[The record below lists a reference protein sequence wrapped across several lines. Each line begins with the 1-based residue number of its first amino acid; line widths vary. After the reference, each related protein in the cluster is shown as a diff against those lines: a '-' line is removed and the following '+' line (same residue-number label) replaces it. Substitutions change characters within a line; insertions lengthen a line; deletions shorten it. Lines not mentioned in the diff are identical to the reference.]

1 MTNEEKL
8 LDHLKFVTGE
18 LRQAHQELRAQRER
32 DSEPIAVVSMACR
45 FPGGVRTPE
54 QLWHLVTEGRDA
66 VGPFPADR
74 GWDLDALLDPDPER
88 PGSSYGHE
96 GGFLH
101 EAAEFDA
108 GLFEI
113 SPREAVAMDPQ
124 QRLLLE
130 TSWEVFERAGID
142 PKSVRGDRIGVF
154 AATNGQDYA
163 TALAADPQA
172 AEGYLATG
180 AVASVLSGRLSYVF
194 GLEGPALTVDTAC
207 SASLV
212 ALHLAVQSL
221 RRGECTMALAG
232 GVTVM
237 ATPAAFVEFSRQRGL
252 AADGRCKAFG
262 DGADGTGW
270 GEGVGMLLVE
280 RLSDAVRNGH
290 EVLAVVRGS
299 AVNQDGAS
307 NGLTAPNGPS
317 QQRVIR
323 DALAS
328 AGLAPSDV
336 DLVEAHGT
344 GTRLGDPIE
353 AQALLAA
360 YGRGRPADRPLW
372 LGSVKSNIAHTQAAA
387 GVAGVIKTVMAL
399 RHGVLPRT
407 LHADEPTRQ
416 VDWSTGAVRL
426 LTENRPWPGP
436 DRTRRAAVS
445 SFGVSGT
452 NAHTVLEQ
460 APEPAPETG
469 EGPAAPP
476 PTAPEPPL
484 IPLPLSAG
492 TPRALRRQ
500 AVALHAHLTE
510 RPEARLADLGHSLA
524 TTRASLAERAVVLAA
539 GRDDAL
545 RALADLGE
553 GTVPPE
559 AESGTAAPGRT
570 AFLFPGQGAQR
581 LGMGR
586 RLYETL
592 PVFAEALDAVCAQV
606 RLPRPLKDVLFGE
619 DAELLARTAYTQP
632 ALFAVEVALFRSV
645 ESWGPAPDLLVGHSI
660 GELAAAHLAG
670 VLSLEDA
677 CALVSA
683 RARLMDALPR
693 GGAMLAVEAPEDGLD
708 LPDGIDVAAVNGP
721 TSVTVSGDADAIG
734 ALEERFRARGVRVKR
749 LAVSHAFH
757 SRLMEPM
764 LDEFAA
770 VARSLTYRA
779 PTLPIVTTAPGDP
792 ATPEYWVGQIV
803 APVRFADAVRR
814 AHGFGATRFLELGP
828 GRSLSALVPYLVED
842 ATAVPTLGS
851 GPDEA
856 ASLLHGIARIHV
868 HGAPVDWAGL
878 LGTAGAR
885 RVELPTY
892 PFERQAYWPD
902 VRLRAG
908 DLTSAGLG
916 ATGHPLL
923 GAAVWPAVG
932 GGVLLTGRLSAAT
945 HGWLTDHTILGGV
958 LVPGTAF
965 VELAWQAAEHVGCGA
980 VDDLTLT
987 APLVLPARGGVQIQV
1002 SAGAEREDGTRPL
1015 EIHSRPDGEEE
1026 WTGHAV
1032 GQLAA
1037 APTAAPAG
1045 TARAWPPEA
1054 EPVDL
1059 DGFYA
1064 RAAGAGFA
1072 YGPVFQGL
1080 KAAWRAGD
1088 ELYAEVELPEPAH
1101 REAGR
1106 CGLHPAL
1113 FDAALHLTGL
1123 DPDRAGLPFAWRGAT
1138 LHATGAT
1145 RARVH
1150 LAPVGT
1156 DAWTLR
1162 ISDPEGN
1169 PVATVESL
1177 TLRAAT
1183 TVGPRHD
1190 DSLFLLDWTP
1200 VPVPGPARRASL
1212 ALATDGLGA
1221 FLAGFSGA
1229 APDVVAWPVADADTE
1244 VAVTEVL
1251 AGLQAWLADERFA
1264 ASRLV
1269 LITRRAVAAV
1279 PGDDVTGLSGAAV
1292 GGLVRSA
1299 QAEHPDRF
1307 VLLDSD
1313 SDTDA
1318 DPGTGT
1324 GTGTGTDI
1332 LTDADLLAVLT
1343 DGDEPWLARRGGTL
1357 LAPRLARASASGAL
1371 AVPDTEG
1378 WRLTAD
1384 RASGSLRDLALTPA
1398 SEATGEPA
1406 PGEVRVEVRAAGVN
1420 FRDVL
1425 IALGQ
1430 YPDPTALMGSE
1441 AAGIVVEVGSG
1452 VADLVPGDRVFGLFQ
1467 GAFGPQAVVDRR
1479 MVAPMPREWTFTD
1492 AASVPMA
1499 FLTSYYALVD
1509 LAGLTAGESV
1519 LVHAA
1524 AGGVGMA
1531 AVQVARHLGA
1541 EVYGTAS
1548 PAKWA
1553 ATGLDPAHLASSRDL
1568 GFEQAFARRTGG
1580 RGVDVVLN
1588 ALAGEFVDA
1597 SARLLAPG
1605 GRFVEMGK
1613 ADLRDPGSF
1622 GDRRYRSFDLGEAG
1636 PDRLQEMLR
1645 EVLELFRAGR
1655 FTLLPAR
1662 AWDVRQAPEVFRHVA
1677 SGGHVGKN
1685 VLMLPRALDPEGTV
1699 LITGGTGTLGSL
1711 LARHLVEHRGV
1722 RHLVLTSRSGP
1733 AAPGAR
1739 ELAERLGALGAQV
1752 RVAACDATDREALTA
1767 LLAGL
1772 PAEHP
1777 LTGVVHAAGVADD
1790 GVVEAL
1796 TPERLTGVLRPKVRA
1811 ALALHELTA
1820 GHDLALFTVYG
1831 SASSAFGSPGQA
1843 NYAAANAFLEALAQH
1858 RRTRGLAATALG
1870 WGLWAEESAISGGLG
1885 TTGVAR
1891 ATRVG
1896 GALSA
1901 DEGLA
1906 LFDTAHATGLPYLLP
1921 LRFDASV
1928 ARTLRPVP
1936 ALLRGLVRA
1945 PARRAA
1951 GTVTGASGLAGRLA
1965 ALSAA
1970 ERHRL
1975 LTGLVCAEAATVL
1988 GHTGADAV
1996 APDRVFKEL
2005 GFDSLTSVELRNRV
2019 NAATGLRLPATLLFD
2034 HPTPAALADH
2044 LGTELVGE
2052 AGPAHRATTGTTTD
2066 HDEPIAIIGMSCRLP
2081 GGVRSPADLWRLVH
2095 AGEDA
2100 ITAFPTD
2107 RGWDIDTTDLPYA
2120 PLGGFLD
2127 DVAGFDAGL
2136 FGISPRE
2143 ALVMDPQQR
2152 LLLET
2157 AWEAFEAAGLDPLA
2171 VAGEPIGVFAGA
2183 ASSYYGLDKSLPE
2196 DVAGYQ
2202 LTGGATSVLSG
2213 RVAYSFGLEGPAV
2226 TVDTACSSSLVAV
2239 HLAVQALRNGECDMA
2254 LAGGVTVMAG
2264 FGVFSEFSRL
2274 DGLAEDARCKAF
2286 AEAADGTGW
2295 SEGVGLLLV
2304 ERLSDAV
2311 RHGHEVLAVVRGS
2324 AVNQDG
2330 ASNGLTAP
2338 NGPSQERVIRQALA
2352 NARLEA
2358 SDVDVVEAHGTG
2370 TRLGDPIEAQALL
2383 ATYGQGR
2390 AADAPLWLGS
2400 VKSNIGH
2407 TQAAAGVAGVIKMVQ
2422 ALRSGVVPAT
2432 LHVEEPTSHVDW
2444 STGGVRPA
2452 VESRAWPE
2460 TGRARRAGVSSFGM
2474 SGTNAHVILEQA
2486 EPVAVAVPE
2495 SGAARGGVVPLVV
2508 SARSAGALS
2517 GQAGRLRELVSDT
2530 SGPELVDVGWSLLS
2544 RAGLEHRAVV
2554 LAADR
2559 EAALEGLGSVAE
2571 GAAAG
2576 SVQGV
2581 VNGGRGVVFV
2591 FPGQGSQWV
2600 GMGRELAGW
2609 SGVFREALA
2618 ECEAALEPW
2627 VEWSLGEVMAGGDE
2641 GLLERVDVVQP
2652 VLWAV
2657 MVSLARLWRGCG
2669 VVPSAVVGHSQGEI
2683 AAAVVAG
2690 GLSLEDG
2697 ARVVALRSR
2706 AILALAGGGGMVS
2719 VAAGRGVV
2727 EELVEGFGGRLS
2739 VAAVNGPGST
2749 VVSGELGALEGLL
2762 ELCGVRGVRARRIP
2776 VDYASHSVQVEGV
2789 RERVVGELA
2798 GVVPVSSGV
2807 PLYSTVTGG
2816 VVDTASMDAGY
2827 WFENL
2832 RATVRF
2838 EEVTRA
2844 LLADGRSVFV
2854 ECSPHPV
2861 LAVGVEETAEAAGVD
2876 VVVVGSL
2883 RRGEGGEERFLRAL
2897 AEAWVAGVEVDWSTV
2912 VPAGRRVEL
2921 PAYAF
2926 QHERYWLEPAP
2937 TTREAVVA
2945 DAEEAAFWD
2954 AVERGDLAE
2963 LTGTLELESSRELG
2977 ALLPALSSW
2986 RTRRRQ
2992 DTTIDTWRYRIEWA
3006 PLTQLPAAGPLTGT
3020 WLVVASFAC
3029 ELTKWATT
3037 ALRAAGADVLEYDVD
3052 DDPTPDRATLA
3063 ARLKEIT
3070 GPEEPLSGV
3079 LSLIATTDGAL
3090 PSTTV
3095 PAGVAAT
3102 VTLIQALG
3110 DAGITA
3116 PLWTLTHGAVS
3127 TRGEPVDR
3135 PAQAAVWGV
3144 GRVAALEHPD
3154 RWGGLIDVL
3163 PAPDSTAGDLLTVL
3177 LAGGTGEDQVA
3188 VRDRGILARRLVR
3201 APQDTEPA
3209 QPAPAAWTPTG
3220 TVLVTGGTGAVGAE
3234 VARWLAGRGAPHLLL
3249 VGRRGEAADGAPE
3262 LAAELTALGT
3272 TVTLAACDVTDRDAL
3287 ADVLAAVPAK
3297 WPLTAVLHAAGVDGM
3312 TALDEVDADHLD
3324 TVLGAKV
3331 TGARLLHELTR
3342 EANLERFVV
3351 FSSGAAVWGGG
3362 GQGAYAAGNAFLDAL
3377 VRHRRRA
3384 GLAGTS
3390 VAWGSWAGG
3399 GLAASG
3405 GGDRLRRLGVVP
3417 MEPGLAVRALAG
3429 AIDRHEDGLVV
3440 ADLDW
3445 DVFGPAFTAS
3455 RPSPLIAALQA
3466 DRTPEAADERSGDE
3480 TSALLDRLSAAPAR
3494 QRRQILLDLVRT
3506 EAAAVLRYRDGRVV
3520 EAAHAFKDL
3529 GFDSLTAVEL
3539 RNRLSRTTGLRLPV
3553 SLAFNHRTPA
3563 GVAAYLGS
3571 ELGVADHGPSADRTP
3586 AEPGDDAI
3594 RTALASV
3601 PIARLR
3607 AEGLVDTLLRL
3618 AGDTDEPSTPS
3629 TDGDSIDELDADAL
3643 IDMALNADRDDA

>member
-18 LRQAHQELRAQRER
+18 LRQAHRELREQQDR
-32 DSEPIAVVSMACR
+32 DSEPIAIVSMACR

-54 QLWHLVTEGRDA
+54 QLWRLVTEGRDA
-66 VGPFPADR
+66 VGPFPTDR
-74 GWDLDALLDPDPER
+74 GWDLDALLDPDPGR
-88 PGSSYGHE
+88 PGGSYGHE

-101 EAAEFDA
+101 DAAEFDA

-113 SPREAVAMDPQ
+113 SPREAIAMDPQ

-130 TSWEVFERAGID
+130 TSWEAFERAGID
-142 PKSVRGDRIGVF
+142 PKSVRGARVGVF

-163 TALAADPQA
+163 TALAADPEA

-212 ALHLAVQSL
+212 ALHLAVRSL
-221 RRGECTMALAG
+221 RGGECTMALAG

-262 DGADGTGW
+262 EGADGTGW
-270 GEGVGMLLVE
+270 GEGVGVLLVE

-290 EVLAVVRGS
+290 EVLAVIRGS

-317 QQRVIR
+317 QQRVIH

-328 AGLAPSDV
+328 AGLTPSDV

-360 YGRGRPADRPLW
+360 YGQGRPADRPLW

-416 VDWSTGAVRL
+416 VDWSAGAVRL
-426 LTENRPWPGP
+426 LTENRPWSGSG
-436 DRTRRAAVS
+436 RTRRAAVS

-460 APEPAPETG
+460 APDPATGETPPAPSP
-469 EGPAAPP
+469 PAA
-476 PTAPEPPL
+476 EPPL
-484 IPLPLSAG
+484 IPLPLSAR
-492 TPRALRRQ
+492 TQHALREQ
-500 AVALHAHLTE
+500 AAQLHAHLTE
-510 RPEARLADLGHSLA
+510 RPDARLADLGYSLA
-524 TTRASLAERAVVLAA
+524 TTRASLAARSVVLAA

-545 RALADLGE
+545 RALASLAG

-570 AFLFPGQGAQR
+570 AFLFSGQGAQR
-581 LGMGR
+581 VGMGR
-586 RLYETL
+586 GLYDAF
-592 PVFAEALDAVCAQV
+592 PVFAEALDAVCARV
-606 RLPRPLKDVLFGE
+606 DLEHPLKEVMFGE
-619 DAELLARTAYTQP
+619 EAELLARTAYTQP
-632 ALFAVEVALFRSV
+632 ALFAVEVALFRLV
-645 ESWGPAPDLLVGHSI
+645 ESWGLTPDMLVGHSI

-670 VLSLEDA
+670 VLSLKDA

-683 RARLMDALPR
+683 RARLMDALPP
-693 GGAMLAVEAPEDGLD
+693 GGAMLAVEAAEDGLV

-721 TSVTVSGDADAIG
+721 ASVTVSGDAGAIG
-734 ALEERFRARGVRVKR
+734 ALEERLRARGVRVKR

-757 SRLMEPM
+757 SHLMEPM

-770 VARSLTYRA
+770 VARSLTYHA
-779 PTLPIVTTAPGDP
+779 PTIPVLTTAPGDP
-792 ATPEYWVGQIV
+792 ATPDYWVGQIV
-803 APVRFADAVRR
+803 EPVRFADAVRR
-814 AHGFGATRFLELGP
+814 AAHESGATRFLELGP
-828 GRSLSALVPYLVED
+828 DGSLTALVPYIADGV
-842 ATAVPTLGS
+842 TAVPALRS

-856 ASLLHGIARIHV
+856 ASLLHAVARVHA
-868 HGAPVDWAGL
+868 HGAPVDWATP
-878 LGTAGAR
+878 LGAAGAR
-885 RVELPTY
+885 RTELPTY
-892 PFERQAYWPD
+892 PFERQAYWPS
-902 VRLRAG
+902 VRLSPG
-908 DLTSAGLG
+908 DLASAGLG
-916 ATGHPLL
+916 AAGHPLL
-923 GAAVWPAVG
+923 AAAVSLAAG

-945 HGWLTDHTILGGV
+945 HGWLTDHTILGSV

-965 VELAWQAAEHVGCGA
+965 VELAWQAGEHVGCGTVA
-980 VDDLTLT
+980 DLTLT

-1002 SAGAEREDGTRPL
+1002 SAGAEREDGTRHL

-1026 WTGHAV
+1026 WTGNAT
-1032 GQLAA
+1032 GLLAA
-1037 APTAAPAG
+1037 SPAAAASPAG
-1045 TARAWPPEA
+1045 AVRTWPPAA

-1059 DGFYA
+1059 DGFYG
-1064 RAAGAGFA
+1064 RATESGFA
-1072 YGPVFQGL
+1072 YGPLFQGL
-1080 KAAWRAGD
+1080 KAAWRSGD
-1088 ELYAEVELPEPAH
+1088 ELYAEVELPESAH

-1123 DPDRAGLPFAWRGAT
+1123 DPDRSGLPFAWERAT
-1138 LHATGAT
+1138 LHAAGAT
-1145 RARVH
+1145 RARVR
-1150 LAPVGT
+1150 LAPVGE

-1162 ISDPEGN
+1162 ISDPEGA

-1177 TLRAAT
+1177 TLRTATAAAAAA
-1183 TVGPRHD
+1183 VAPRHD
-1190 DSLFLLDWTP
+1190 DSLFVLDWTP
-1200 VPVPGPARRASL
+1200 VPVPARRGSL
-1212 ALATDGLGA
+1212 AMATDGLDA
-1221 FLAGFSGA
+1221 FMTGFSGT
-1229 APDVVAWPVADADTE
+1229 APEVVAWPVAEADTE
-1244 VAVTEVL
+1244 AAVTEVL

-1269 LITRRAVAAV
+1269 LVTRSAVAAV

-1307 VLLDSD
+1307 VLLDT
-1313 SDTDA
+1313 DTD
-1318 DPGTGT
+1318 TGT
-1324 GTGTGTDI
+1324 ATDI
-1332 LTDADLLAVLT
+1332 GTDLLAALA
-1343 DGDEPWLARRGGTL
+1343 DGDEPWLALRGGTL

-1371 AVPDTEG
+1371 AVPDAEG

-1398 SEATGEPA
+1398 PEATAELA
-1406 PGEVRVEVRAAGVN
+1406 PGEIRVEVRAAGVN

-1430 YPDPTALMGSE
+1430 YPDPSALMGSE
-1441 AAGIVVEVGSG
+1441 AAGIVVETGPG
-1452 VADLVPGDRVFGLFQ
+1452 VADLAPGDRVFGLFE
-1467 GAFGPQAVVDRR
+1467 GGFGPLAVVDRR
-1479 MVAPMPREWTFTD
+1479 MVAPMPREWTFPE

-1509 LAGLTAGESV
+1509 LAGLSAGESV

-1531 AVQVARHLGA
+1531 AVQLARHLGA

-1548 PAKWA
+1548 PVKWA
-1553 ATGLDPAHLASSRDL
+1553 ATGLDEGRLASSRDL
-1568 GFEQAFARRTGG
+1568 GFEAVFAERTGG

-1613 ADLRDPGSF
+1613 ADLREPDAF
-1622 GDRRYRSFDLGEAG
+1622 GDRSYRSFDLGEAG

-1645 EVLELFRAGR
+1645 EVLKLFRTGR
-1655 FTLLPAR
+1655 LTLLPAR
-1662 AWDVRQAPEVFRHVA
+1662 TWDVRQAAEVLRHLG
-1677 SGGHVGKN
+1677 SGGHIGKN

-1699 LITGGTGTLGSL
+1699 LITGGTGALGSL

-1722 RHLVLTSRSGP
+1722 RHLTLVSRRGP
-1733 AAPGAR
+1733 AAPGAQ
-1739 ELAERLGALGAQV
+1739 ELTERLGALGARV
-1752 RVAACDATDREALTA
+1752 RIAACDVTDRKALA
-1767 LLAGL
+1767 ELLATL

-1777 LTGVVHAAGVADD
+1777 LTGVVHTAGVADD
-1790 GVVEAL
+1790 GIIEAL
-1796 TPERLTGVLRPKVRA
+1796 TPERITGVLRPKARA
-1811 ALALHELTA
+1811 ALALHELTE
-1820 GHDLALFTVYG
+1820 GHDLALFTVYA

-1870 WGLWAEESAISGGLG
+1870 WGLWAEESTISGGLD
-1885 TTGVAR
+1885 TTGLAR

-1896 GALSA
+1896 GALST

-1906 LFDTAHATGLPYLLP
+1906 LFDAAQAMGLPYLLP
-1921 LRFDASV
+1921 LRFDPSA
-1928 ARTLRPVP
+1928 ARTLRPLP

-1945 PARRAA
+1945 PARRVAS
-1951 GTVTGASGLAGRLA
+1951 TVDGGSGLAGRLA
-1965 ALSAA
+1965 ALPAA
-1970 ERHRL
+1970 EQHRL
-1975 LTGLVCAEAATVL
+1975 LTALVCAEAAAVL
-1988 GHTGADAV
+1988 GHAGPDAV

-2034 HPTPAALADH
+2034 HPTPAALAGH
-2044 LGTELVGE
+2044 LGTELIGE
-2052 AGPAHRATTGTTTD
+2052 AGPAHQVRTGAATD
-2066 HDEPIAIIGMSCRLP
+2066 LAEPIAIVGMSCRLP
-2081 GGVRSPADLWRLVH
+2081 GGVRSPADLWRLVRS
-2095 AGEDA
+2095 GEDA

-2107 RGWDIDTTDLPYA
+2107 RGWDIDTTRLPYA

-2152 LLLET
+2152 LLLEA

-2183 ASSYYGLDKSLPE
+2183 SSSYYGLDKELPE
-2196 DVAGYQ
+2196 DIAGHR

-2226 TVDTACSSSLVAV
+2226 TVDTACSSSLVAL
-2239 HLAVQALRNGECDMA
+2239 HLAVQALRNGECGMA

-2264 FGVFSEFSRL
+2264 FEVFSEFSRL
-2274 DGLAEDARCKAF
+2274 DGLAGDARCKAF
-2286 AEAADGTGW
+2286 ADAADGTGW

-2304 ERLSDAV
+2304 ERLSDAE
-2311 RHGHEVLAVVRGS
+2311 RLGHEVLAVVRGS

-2352 NARLEA
+2352 NAGLSAAE
-2358 SDVDVVEAHGTG
+2358 VDVVEAHGTG

-2383 ATYGQGR
+2383 ATYGRGR
-2390 AADAPLWLGS
+2390 DEDRPLWLGS

-2407 TQAAAGVAGVIKMVQ
+2407 TQSAAGVAGVIKMVQ

-2432 LHVEEPTSHVDW
+2432 LHVDEPTSHVDW
-2444 STGGVRPA
+2444 SAGGVRLA
-2452 VESRAWPE
+2452 VEACAWPE
-2460 TGRARRAGVSSFGM
+2460 TGRVRRAGVSSFGM
-2474 SGTNAHVILEQA
+2474 SGTNAHVIIEQA
-2486 EPVAVAVPE
+2486 APAERVERVSVP
-2495 SGAARGGVVPLVV
+2495 SAGGGLVPLVV
-2508 SARSAGALS
+2508 SAKSASALS
-2517 GQAGRLRELVSDT
+2517 GQADRLRQLVSGE
-2530 SGPELVDVGWSLLS
+2530 SGPELSDVGWSLLS
-2544 RAGLEHRAVV
+2544 RAALEHRAVV

-2559 EAALEGLGSVAE
+2559 QSAAEGLNSLVEGASDGSVR
-2571 GAAAG
+2571 
-2576 SVQGV
+2576 GV
-2581 VNGGRGVVFV
+2581 ANGERGVVFV

-2600 GMGRELAGW
+2600 GMGRELARW
-2609 SGVFREALA
+2609 SGVFRE
-2618 ECEAALEPW
+2618 
-2627 VEWSLGEVMAGGDE
+2627 SLGECEVALGPWVDWSLLEVVESGGE
-2641 GLLERVDVVQP
+2641 GLLGRVDVVQP

-2657 MVSLARLWRGCG
+2657 MVSLGRLWRACG

-2719 VAAGRGVV
+2719 VAGGRAVV
-2727 EELVEGFGGRLS
+2727 EELIGVFGGRLS
-2739 VAAVNGPGST
+2739 VAAANGPGST
-2749 VVSGELGALEGLL
+2749 VVSGEPGALEELLGLC
-2762 ELCGVRGVRARRIP
+2762 EGRGVRARRVP
-2776 VDYASHSVQVEGV
+2776 VDYASHSVQVEEV
-2789 RERVVGELA
+2789 RERVLTDLA
-2798 GVVPVSSGV
+2798 GIVPVSSVV
-2807 PLYSTVTGG
+2807 PLYSTLTGG
-2816 VVDTASMDAGY
+2816 RIDTVSMDAGY
-2827 WFENL
+2827 WFDNL
-2832 RATVRF
+2832 RSTVRF
-2838 EEVTRA
+2838 EDATRA

-2861 LAVGVEETAEAAGVD
+2861 LTVGIQETAEAAGAD
-2876 VVVVGSL
+2876 VAVVGSL
-2883 RRGEGGEERFLRAL
+2883 RRGEGDGERFLTAL
-2897 AEAWVAGVEVDWSTV
+2897 SQAWVTGVQVDWSSV
-2912 VPAGRRVEL
+2912 IPAGHRVEL
-2921 PAYAF
+2921 PGYAF
-2926 QHERYWLEPAP
+2926 QHQRYWLEPAS
-2937 TTREAVVA
+2937 TTAGNKAA

-3006 PLTQLPAAGPLTGT
+3006 PLTGLPATGPLSGT
-3020 WLVVASFAC
+3020 WLVVVPPAC

-3037 ALRAAGADVLEYDVD
+3037 ALRAAGAAVVEFETDGG
-3052 DDPTPDRATLA
+3052 PTPDRGTLA
-3063 ARLKEIT
+3063 ARLKET
-3070 GPEEPLSGV
+3070 TDAREPLSGV
-3079 LSLIATTDGAL
+3079 LSLTATADVA
-3090 PSTTV
+3090 PPDTTV

-3102 VTLIQALG
+3102 VTLAQALG

-3127 TRGEPVDR
+3127 THDEPVDH
-3135 PAQAAVWGV
+3135 PAQAAVWGM

-3154 RWGGLIDVL
+3154 RWGGLVDIPL
-3163 PAPDSTAGDLLTVL
+3163 TPDSTAGDLLALILT
-3177 LAGGTGEDQVA
+3177 GGTGEDQLA
-3188 VRDRGILARRLVR
+3188 IRDRGASARRLVR
-3201 APQDTEPA
+3201 APQGTATA
-3209 QPAPAAWTPTG
+3209 QPAPPAWTPTG
-3220 TVLVTGGTGAVGAE
+3220 TVLVTGGTGAIGAE
-3234 VARWLAGRGAPHLLL
+3234 AARWLAARGAPHLLL
-3249 VGRRGEAADGAPE
+3249 VGRRGGETDGAGE
-3262 LAAELTALGT
+3262 LAEELTALGT
-3272 TVTLAACDVTDRDAL
+3272 TVTVAACDVTDRDAL
-3287 ADVLAAVPAK
+3287 AAVLAAVPAQ
-3297 WPLTAVLHAAGVDGM
+3297 WPLTAVLHAAGVDGV
-3312 TALDEVDADHLD
+3312 TALDEIDAEHLD

-3342 EANLERFVV
+3342 GTKLEQFVV

-3377 VRHRRRA
+3377 VRHRRGL

-3390 VAWGSWAGG
+3390 VAWGSWAGA
-3399 GLAASG
+3399 GLAASAG
-3405 GGDRLRRLGVVP
+3405 ADRLRRLGVVP
-3417 MEPGLAVRALAG
+3417 MEPELAVRALER

-3440 ADLDW
+3440 ADIDW

-3455 RPSPLIAALQA
+3455 RPSPLIAALL
-3466 DRTPEAADERSGDE
+3466 DERTPDTADGQSPGEP
-3480 TSALLDRLSAAPAR
+3480 SALLARLSAAPAR
-3494 QRRQILLDLVRT
+3494 QRQQILLDLVRT
-3506 EAAAVLRYRDGRVV
+3506 EAAAVLRYRDGQVV
-3520 EAAHAFKDL
+3520 EATQAFKDL

-3539 RNRLSRTTGLRLPV
+3539 RDRLSRTTGLRLPV
-3553 SLAFNHRTPA
+3553 SLVFNHRNPT
-3563 GVAAYLGS
+3563 GVAAHLGS
-3571 ELGVADHGPSADRTP
+3571 ELGVAEQEPTADQGP
-3586 AEPGDDAI
+3586 AEPGEDAV
-3594 RTALASV
+3594 RHALATV
-3601 PIARLR
+3601 PLARLR
-3607 AEGLVDTLLRL
+3607 AEGLMDALLRL
-3618 AGDTDEPSTPS
+3618 AGGTDDTPAPTA
-3629 TDGDSIDELDADAL
+3629 DGDSIDELDADAL
-3643 IDMALNADRDDA
+3643 INMALNADRDDV

>member
-1 MTNEEKL
+1 M
-8 LDHLKFVTGE
+8 
-18 LRQAHQELRAQRER
+18 RAQRER
-32 DSEPIAVVSMACR
+32 DSEPIAIVSMACR

-88 PGSSYGHE
+88 PGGSYGHE

-142 PKSVRGDRIGVF
+142 PKSVRGARVGVF

-163 TALAADPQA
+163 TALAADPEA
-172 AEGYLATG
+172 ADGYLATG
-180 AVASVLSGRLSYVF
+180 AVASVLSGRISYVF

-270 GEGVGMLLVE
+270 GEGVGVLLVE

-360 YGRGRPADRPLW
+360 YGRNRAAGHPLW

-436 DRTRRAAVS
+436 GRTRRAAVS

-460 APEPAPETG
+460 APEGDPEAV
-469 EGPAAPP
+469 EGPAAAP
-476 PTAPEPPL
+476 PTAAEPPL

-492 TPRALRRQ
+492 TQRALRRQ
-500 AVALHAHLTE
+500 AVALHAHLAE
-510 RPEARLADLGHSLA
+510 RPETRLADLGHSLA
-524 TTRASLAERAVVLAA
+524 TTRASLAARTVVLAA

-545 RALADLGE
+545 RALADLTE

-559 AESGTAAPGRT
+559 AESGTASPGRT
-570 AFLFPGQGAQR
+570 AFLFSGQGAQR
-581 LGMGR
+581 VGMGR
-586 RLYETL
+586 GLYEAF

-606 RLPRPLKDVLFGE
+606 ELPQPLRDVLFGE
-619 DAELLARTAYTQP
+619 DAGLLARTAYTQP
-632 ALFAVEVALFRSV
+632 ALFAVEVALFRLV
-645 ESWGPAPDLLVGHSI
+645 ESWGLAPDMLVGHSI

-677 CALVSA
+677 CTLVSA
-683 RARLMDALPR
+683 RARLMDALPQ
-693 GGAMLAVEAPEDGLD
+693 GGAMLAVEAAEDGLE

-721 TSVTVSGDADAIG
+721 TSVTVSGGADAID

-764 LDEFAA
+764 LDEFAS

-779 PTLPIVTTAPGDP
+779 PTLPVLTTAPGDP
-792 ATPEYWVGQIV
+792 ATFEYWVGQIV

-814 AHGFGATRFLELGP
+814 AHEFGATRFLELGP
-828 GRSLSALVPYLVED
+828 DRSLSALVPYLVED

-856 ASLLHGIARIHV
+856 ASLLHGIARVHV
-868 HGAPVDWAGL
+868 HGAPVDWAAP
-878 LGTAGAR
+878 LGAAGAR

-892 PFERQAYWPD
+892 PFERQTYWPD
-902 VRLRAG
+902 VRLSAG

-923 GAAVWPAVG
+923 GAAVSMAAG
-932 GGVLLTGRLSAAT
+932 GGALLTGRLSAAT

-965 VELAWQAAEHVGCGA
+965 VELAWQAGEHVGCGTVA
-980 VDDLTLT
+980 DLTLT

-1032 GQLAA
+1032 GLLEA
-1037 APTAAPAG
+1037 APAAPAG
-1045 TARAWPPEA
+1045 PAGTVRTWPPEA

-1059 DGFYA
+1059 DGFYE
-1064 RAAGAGFA
+1064 RATGAGFA

-1088 ELYAEVELPEPAH
+1088 ELYAEVELPESAH
-1101 REAGR
+1101 RDAGR

-1123 DPDRAGLPFAWRGAT
+1123 DPDRAGLPFAWQGAT
-1138 LHATGAT
+1138 LHATGAA

-1150 LAPVGT
+1150 LAPVGA

-1162 ISDPEGN
+1162 ISDPVGN

-1177 TLRAAT
+1177 TLRPAT
-1183 TVGPRHD
+1183 AVGPRHD

-1200 VPVPGPARRASL
+1200 VPVPVPVPVPARRGSL

-1229 APDVVAWPVADADTE
+1229 APDVVAWPVADADAE
-1244 VAVTEVL
+1244 VAVNEVL
-1251 AGLQAWLADERFA
+1251 AGIQAWLADERFA

-1307 VLLDSD
+1307 VLLDTD
-1313 SDTDA
+1313 SDTASGIDTGA
-1318 DPGTGT
+1318 GTDSHS
-1324 GTGTGTDI
+1324 GTDI
-1332 LTDADLLAVLT
+1332 HTDADLLAVLT
-1343 DGDEPWLARRGGTL
+1343 GGDEPWLARRGDTL

-1384 RASGSLRDLALTPA
+1384 RASGSLRDLALAPA
-1398 SEATGEPA
+1398 SGATAELA

-1441 AAGIVVEVGSG
+1441 AAGVVVEVGPG
-1452 VADLVPGDRVFGLFQ
+1452 VGDLVPGDRVFGLFE
-1467 GAFGPQAVVDRR
+1467 GAFGPLAVVDRR
-1479 MVAPMPREWTFTD
+1479 MVAAMPREWTFSD

-1509 LAGLTAGESV
+1509 LAGLSAGESV

-1568 GFEQAFARRTGG
+1568 GFEQAFARRTEG

-1613 ADLRDPGSF
+1613 ADLRDPDSF

-1645 EVLELFRAGR
+1645 EILELFRAGR

-1685 VLMLPRALDPEGTV
+1685 VLMLPRALDPQGTV

-1752 RVAACDATDREALTA
+1752 RVVACDATDREALA
-1767 LLAGL
+1767 GLLAGL

-1790 GVVEAL
+1790 GVIEAL
-1796 TPERLTGVLRPKVRA
+1796 TPERVAGVLRPKVQA

-1820 GHDLALFTVYG
+1820 GLDLALFTVYA

-1885 TTGVAR
+1885 TTGLAR

-1936 ALLRGLVRA
+1936 ALLRSLVRA
-1945 PARRAA
+1945 PARRVA
-1951 GTVTGASGLAGRLA
+1951 GTVTGGSDLAGRLA
-1965 ALSAA
+1965 ALPAA
-1970 ERHRL
+1970 EQRRL

-2005 GFDSLTSVELRNRV
+2005 GFDSLTSVELRNRI

-2034 HPTPAALADH
+2034 HPTPVALAGH
-2044 LGTELVGE
+2044 LGTALVGE
-2052 AGPAHRATTGTTTD
+2052 AGSTHRATTGSATD
-2066 HDEPIAIIGMSCRLP
+2066 RGEPIAIIGMSCRLP

-2095 AGEDA
+2095 AAEDA

-2143 ALVMDPQQR
+2143 ALAMDPQQR

-2183 ASSYYGLDKSLPE
+2183 ASSYYGLDKALPE

-2239 HLAVQALRNGECDMA
+2239 HLAVQALHNGECDMA

-2274 DGLAEDARCKAF
+2274 DGLAGDARCKAF

-2311 RHGHEVLAVVRGS
+2311 RRGHEVLAVVRGS

-2390 AADAPLWLGS
+2390 HEDRPLWLGS

-2407 TQAAAGVAGVIKMVQ
+2407 TQSAAGVAGVIKMVQ

-2432 LHVEEPTSHVDW
+2432 LHVDEPTSHVDW
-2444 STGGVRPA
+2444 SAGGIRLA

-2474 SGTNAHVILEQA
+2474 SGTNAHVIIEQA
-2486 EPVAVAVPE
+2486 EPVAAPTPE
-2495 SGAARGGVVPLVV
+2495 SGVARGTVPLVV

-2517 GQAGRLRELVSDT
+2517 GQADRLRELVSGA
-2530 SGPELVDVGWSLLS
+2530 SGPDLVDVGWSLLS

-2559 EAALEGLGSVAE
+2559 QSAVEGLGSVVE
-2571 GAAAG
+2571 GAFAG
-2576 SVQGV
+2576 SVRGV

-2627 VEWSLGEVMAGGDE
+2627 VEWSLWEVIERGDE
-2641 GLLERVDVVQP
+2641 GLLGRVDVVQP

-2719 VAAGRGVV
+2719 VAEGRGVV
-2727 EELVEGFGGRLS
+2727 EELVGGFGGRLS

-2749 VVSGELGALEGLL
+2749 VVSGEPGALEELL
-2762 ELCGVRGVRARRIP
+2762 GLCGVRGVRARRIP

-2789 RERVVGELA
+2789 RERILAELA
-2798 GVVPVSSGV
+2798 EVAPVSSGV
-2807 PLYSTVTGG
+2807 PLYSTVTGAPI
-2816 VVDTASMDAGY
+2816 DTASMDAGY

-2832 RATVRF
+2832 RSTVRF
-2838 EEVTRA
+2838 EEVTRG

-2876 VVVVGSL
+2876 AVVVGSL
-2883 RRGEGGEERFLRAL
+2883 RRGEGGEERFLTAL
-2897 AEAWVAGVEVDWSTV
+2897 AEAWVAGAGVDWSSV

-2937 TTREAVVA
+2937 TTREAAVA
-2945 DAEEAAFWD
+2945 DTEEAAFWD

-2992 DTTIDTWRYRIEWA
+2992 DTTIDTWRYRVEWS
-3006 PLTQLPAAGPLTGT
+3006 PLTGLPATSPLTGT
-3020 WLVVASFAC
+3020 WLVVAPLAC

-3037 ALRAAGADVLEYDVD
+3037 ALRAAGADALEYEVD
-3052 DDPTPDRATLA
+3052 ADHTPDRDTLA
-3063 ARLKEIT
+3063 ARLKETT

-3079 LSLIATTDGAL
+3079 LSLIATTDVAL
-3090 PSTTV
+3090 PGTAV

-3102 VTLIQALG
+3102 VTLTQALG

-3116 PLWTLTHGAVS
+3116 PLWTLTQGAVS
-3127 TRGEPVDR
+3127 TRDEPADR

-3154 RWGGLIDVL
+3154 RWGGLIDIP
-3163 PAPDSTAGDLLTVL
+3163 PAPDSAAGDLLTVVL
-3177 LAGGTGEDQVA
+3177 VGGTGEDQVA
-3188 VRDRGILARRLVR
+3188 LRDRGMSARRLVR
-3201 APQDTEPA
+3201 SPQDTDPT
-3209 QPAPAAWTPTG
+3209 QPAPPAWTPTG

-3249 VGRRGEAADGAPE
+3249 VGRRGEKADGALE
-3262 LAAELTALGT
+3262 LAEELTALGT

-3287 ADVLAAVPAK
+3287 AEVLAAVPTQ
-3297 WPLTAVLHAAGVDGM
+3297 WPLTAVLHAAGVDGV
-3312 TALDEVDADHLD
+3312 TALDEVDADHLA

-3342 EANLERFVV
+3342 ERNLERFVV

-3377 VRHRRRA
+3377 VRHRRQA

-3417 MEPGLAVRALAG
+3417 MAPALAVRALAG

-3466 DRTPEAADERSGDE
+3466 DRTPEAADEQSADE
-3480 TSALLDRLSAAPAR
+3480 TSVLLDRLSAAPAR
-3494 QRRQILLDLVRT
+3494 QRQQILLDLVRT
-3506 EAAAVLRYRDGRVV
+3506 EAAAVLRYREGQVV
-3520 EAAHAFKDL
+3520 EAAQAFKDL

-3553 SLAFNHRTPA
+3553 SLAFNHRTPT

-3571 ELGVADHGPSADRTP
+3571 ELGVADHGPSADKTP
-3586 AEPGDDAI
+3586 AEPGEDAI
-3594 RTALASV
+3594 RTALATV

>member
-1 MTNEEKL
+1 M
-8 LDHLKFVTGE
+8 
-18 LRQAHQELRAQRER
+18 
-32 DSEPIAVVSMACR
+32 
-45 FPGGVRTPE
+45 
-54 QLWHLVTEGRDA
+54 
-66 VGPFPADR
+66 
-74 GWDLDALLDPDPER
+74 
-88 PGSSYGHE
+88 
-96 GGFLH
+96 
-101 EAAEFDA
+101 
-108 GLFEI
+108 
-113 SPREAVAMDPQ
+113 
-124 QRLLLE
+124 
-130 TSWEVFERAGID
+130 
-142 PKSVRGDRIGVF
+142 
-154 AATNGQDYA
+154 
-163 TALAADPQA
+163 
-172 AEGYLATG
+172 
-180 AVASVLSGRLSYVF
+180 
-194 GLEGPALTVDTAC
+194 
-207 SASLV
+207 
-212 ALHLAVQSL
+212 
-221 RRGECTMALAG
+221 
-232 GVTVM
+232 
-237 ATPAAFVEFSRQRGL
+237 
-252 AADGRCKAFG
+252 
-262 DGADGTGW
+262 
-270 GEGVGMLLVE
+270 
-280 RLSDAVRNGH
+280 
-290 EVLAVVRGS
+290 
-299 AVNQDGAS
+299 
-307 NGLTAPNGPS
+307 
-317 QQRVIR
+317 
-323 DALAS
+323 
-328 AGLAPSDV
+328 
-336 DLVEAHGT
+336 
-344 GTRLGDPIE
+344 
-353 AQALLAA
+353 
-360 YGRGRPADRPLW
+360 
-372 LGSVKSNIAHTQAAA
+372 
-387 GVAGVIKTVMAL
+387 
-399 RHGVLPRT
+399 
-407 LHADEPTRQ
+407 
-416 VDWSTGAVRL
+416 
-426 LTENRPWPGP
+426 
-436 DRTRRAAVS
+436 
-445 SFGVSGT
+445 
-452 NAHTVLEQ
+452 
-460 APEPAPETG
+460 
-469 EGPAAPP
+469 
-476 PTAPEPPL
+476 
-484 IPLPLSAG
+484 
-492 TPRALRRQ
+492 
-500 AVALHAHLTE
+500 
-510 RPEARLADLGHSLA
+510 
-524 TTRASLAERAVVLAA
+524 
-539 GRDDAL
+539 
-545 RALADLGE
+545 
-553 GTVPPE
+553 
-559 AESGTAAPGRT
+559 
-570 AFLFPGQGAQR
+570 
-581 LGMGR
+581 
-586 RLYETL
+586 
-592 PVFAEALDAVCAQV
+592 
-606 RLPRPLKDVLFGE
+606 
-619 DAELLARTAYTQP
+619 
-632 ALFAVEVALFRSV
+632 
-645 ESWGPAPDLLVGHSI
+645 
-660 GELAAAHLAG
+660 
-670 VLSLEDA
+670 
-677 CALVSA
+677 
-683 RARLMDALPR
+683 
-693 GGAMLAVEAPEDGLD
+693 
-708 LPDGIDVAAVNGP
+708 
-721 TSVTVSGDADAIG
+721 
-734 ALEERFRARGVRVKR
+734 
-749 LAVSHAFH
+749 
-757 SRLMEPM
+757 
-764 LDEFAA
+764 
-770 VARSLTYRA
+770 
-779 PTLPIVTTAPGDP
+779 
-792 ATPEYWVGQIV
+792 
-803 APVRFADAVRR
+803 
-814 AHGFGATRFLELGP
+814 
-828 GRSLSALVPYLVED
+828 
-842 ATAVPTLGS
+842 
-851 GPDEA
+851 
-856 ASLLHGIARIHV
+856 
-868 HGAPVDWAGL
+868 
-878 LGTAGAR
+878 
-885 RVELPTY
+885 
-892 PFERQAYWPD
+892 
-902 VRLRAG
+902 
-908 DLTSAGLG
+908 
-916 ATGHPLL
+916 
-923 GAAVWPAVG
+923 
-932 GGVLLTGRLSAAT
+932 
-945 HGWLTDHTILGGV
+945 
-958 LVPGTAF
+958 
-965 VELAWQAAEHVGCGA
+965 
-980 VDDLTLT
+980 
-987 APLVLPARGGVQIQV
+987 
-1002 SAGAEREDGTRPL
+1002 
-1015 EIHSRPDGEEE
+1015 
-1026 WTGHAV
+1026 
-1032 GQLAA
+1032 
-1037 APTAAPAG
+1037 
-1045 TARAWPPEA
+1045 
-1054 EPVDL
+1054 
-1059 DGFYA
+1059 
-1064 RAAGAGFA
+1064 
-1072 YGPVFQGL
+1072 
-1080 KAAWRAGD
+1080 
-1088 ELYAEVELPEPAH
+1088 
-1101 REAGR
+1101 
-1106 CGLHPAL
+1106 
-1113 FDAALHLTGL
+1113 
-1123 DPDRAGLPFAWRGAT
+1123 
-1138 LHATGAT
+1138 
-1145 RARVH
+1145 
-1150 LAPVGT
+1150 
-1156 DAWTLR
+1156 
-1162 ISDPEGN
+1162 
-1169 PVATVESL
+1169 
-1177 TLRAAT
+1177 
-1183 TVGPRHD
+1183 
-1190 DSLFLLDWTP
+1190 
-1200 VPVPGPARRASL
+1200 PVPGPARRASL
-1212 ALATDGLGA
+1212 AVATDGLGA

-1229 APDVVAWPVADADTE
+1229 APDLVAWPVADADTE

-1299 QAEHPDRF
+1299 QTEHPDRF
-1307 VLLDSD
+1307 VLLDVDSD
-1313 SDTDA
+1313 SDTDS
-1318 DPGTGT
+1318 GTGT
-1324 GTGTGTDI
+1324 GI
-1332 LTDADLLAVLT
+1332 LTDANLVAVLT

-1371 AVPDTEG
+1371 AVPDAEG

-1384 RASGSLRDLALTPA
+1384 RVSGSLRDLALVPA
-1398 SEATGEPA
+1398 SEATAEPA

-1441 AAGIVVEVGSG
+1441 AAGVVVEVGSG

-1467 GAFGPQAVVDRR
+1467 GAFGPLAVVDRR
-1479 MVAPMPREWTFTD
+1479 MVAPMPREWTFSD

-1568 GFEQAFARRTGG
+1568 GFEQAFARRTEG

-1613 ADLRDPGSF
+1613 ADLRDPDSF

-1752 RVAACDATDREALTA
+1752 RVAACDTTDREALA
-1767 LLAGL
+1767 GLLAGL

-1790 GVVEAL
+1790 GVIEAL

-1820 GHDLALFTVYG
+1820 DRDLALFTVYG

-1858 RRTRGLAATALG
+1858 RRARGLAATALG

-1885 TTGVAR
+1885 TTGLAR

-1921 LRFDASV
+1921 LRFDTSV

-1951 GTVTGASGLAGRLA
+1951 GTVTGGSGLAGRLA
-1965 ALSAA
+1965 ALPAA
-1970 ERHRL
+1970 ERRRL

-2005 GFDSLTSVELRNRV
+2005 GFDSLTSVELRNRI

-2052 AGPAHRATTGTTTD
+2052 DGPAHRATTGTATD
-2066 HDEPIAIIGMSCRLP
+2066 HGEPIAIIGMSCRLP

-2107 RGWDIDTTDLPYA
+2107 RGWDIDPTDLPYA

-2183 ASSYYGLDKSLPE
+2183 ASSYYGLDKALPE

-2226 TVDTACSSSLVAV
+2226 TVDTACSSSLVAL

-2311 RHGHEVLAVVRGS
+2311 RRGHEVLAVVRGS

-2358 SDVDVVEAHGTG
+2358 ADVDVVEAHGTG

-2390 AADAPLWLGS
+2390 DEDRPVWLGS

-2407 TQAAAGVAGVIKMVQ
+2407 TQSAAGVAGVIKMVQ
-2422 ALRSGVVPAT
+2422 ALRSGVIPAT
-2432 LHVEEPTSHVDW
+2432 LHVDEPTSHVDW
-2444 STGGVRPA
+2444 SAGAVRLA

-2460 TGRARRAGVSSFGM
+2460 TGRVRRAGVSSFGM

-2495 SGAARGGVVPLVV
+2495 YGVARGGVVPLVV

-2517 GQAGRLRELVSDT
+2517 GQAGRLRELVSGG
-2530 SGPELVDVGWSLLS
+2530 SGPDLVDVGWSLLS

-2559 EAALEGLGSVAE
+2559 EAALEGLGSVVE

-2627 VEWSLGEVMAGGDE
+2627 VEWSLGEVIGCGDE
-2641 GLLERVDVVQP
+2641 GLLGRVDVVQP

-2657 MVSLARLWRGCG
+2657 MVSLARLWASVG

-2727 EELVEGFGGRLS
+2727 EELVGGFGGRLS

-2749 VVSGELGALEGLL
+2749 VVSGEPGALEGLL

-2789 RERVVGELA
+2789 RERVLAELA

-2807 PLYSTVTGG
+2807 PLYSTVAGAP
-2816 VVDTASMDAGY
+2816 VDTASMDAGY

-2838 EEVTRA
+2838 EEVVRG

-2876 VVVVGSL
+2876 AVVVGSL
-2883 RRGEGGEERFLRAL
+2883 RRGEGGEERFLTAL
-2897 AEAWVAGVEVDWSTV
+2897 AEAWVAGAGVDWSSV
-2912 VPAGRRVEL
+2912 VPTGRRVEL

-2945 DAEEAAFWD
+2945 DTEEAAFWN

-3006 PLTQLPAAGPLTGT
+3006 LLTGLPATSPLTGT
-3020 WLVVASFAC
+3020 WLVVTPLAC

-3037 ALRAAGADVLEYDVD
+3037 ALRAAGADVLEYEVD
-3052 DDPTPDRATLA
+3052 AGHAQDRATLA
-3063 ARLKEIT
+3063 ARLKETT

-3095 PAGVAAT
+3095 PAGAAAT
-3102 VTLIQALG
+3102 VTLTQALG

-3116 PLWTLTHGAVS
+3116 PLWTLTHGVVS
-3127 TRGEPVDR
+3127 THDEPADR

-3154 RWGGLIDVL
+3154 RWGGLIDV
-3163 PAPDSTAGDLLTVL
+3163 PAAPDSTAGDLLTVL

-3201 APQDTEPA
+3201 APQDTDTT

-3287 ADVLAAVPAK
+3287 AQVLAAVPAK
-3297 WPLTAVLHAAGVDGM
+3297 WPLTAVLHAAGVDGV
-3312 TALDEVDADHLD
+3312 TALDEIDADHLD

-3342 EANLERFVV
+3342 EANVERFVV

-3377 VRHRRRA
+3377 VRHRRQD

-3399 GLAASG
+3399 GLVASA

-3417 MEPGLAVRALAG
+3417 MDPELAVRALAG

-3455 RPSPLIAALQA
+3455 RPSPLIAALQV
-3466 DRTPEAADERSGDE
+3466 DRTPEAAHEPSDQE
-3480 TSALLDRLSAAPAR
+3480 TSVLLDRLSAAPAR

-3520 EAAHAFKDL
+3520 EAGQAFKDL

-3553 SLAFNHRTPA
+3553 SLVFNHRTPT

-3571 ELGVADHGPSADRTP
+3571 ELGVADHEPTADQTP
-3586 AEPGDDAI
+3586 AEPGEDAI
-3594 RTALASV
+3594 RTALATV

-3618 AGDTDEPSTPS
+3618 ADDTDEPSTPSTPS